1 MSTHHSATLQ
11 VLQRRPVVADCLVP
25 QHALVPNLE
34 EQPRVKVVELAAEG
48 GKRRKIKKWNFH
60 GNSFGAPFPRHRK
73 LFFRESDGALAT
85 STRKKISLS
94 FFLRQNDEK
103 SAAANIKFRKVFF
116 PQRE

>member
-11 VLQRRPVVADCLVP
+11 VLQRRPVVADGLVP

-73 LFFRESDGALAT
+73 LFFRESEGALAT

-94 FFLRQNDEK
+94 FFL
-103 SAAANIKFRKVFF
+103 SAPK
-116 PQRE
+116 